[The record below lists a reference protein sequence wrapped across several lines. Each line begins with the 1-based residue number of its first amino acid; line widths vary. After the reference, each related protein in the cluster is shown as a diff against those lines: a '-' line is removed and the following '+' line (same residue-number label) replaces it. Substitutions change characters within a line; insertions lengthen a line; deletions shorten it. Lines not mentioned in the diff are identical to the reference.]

1 MITAKR
7 YDTKAMFDIAN
18 KLLFHDE
25 PLPLPPYEDAKLLAN
40 DFNTFFI
47 SKTDKIMENL
57 VPTVMHSIDPNYLES
72 SYNMDKLLEVFTPID
87 IVYTKKLLQ
96 KTLPKSCELDP
107 IPTSLIK
114 MHSDAI
120 ADKITQ
126 IINTSLAEGTVSD
139 NLKEGILCL
148 LLKKSNLDVMTFKN
162 YHLVS
167 NLAYISK
174 LLEWVACGQ
183 LTQYVEGTGNVEP
196 MQLAYRQNYSTE
208 MVPLCVK
215 TDLLDATDKKEVTCL
230 VLLDL
235 SATFDMV
242 KHSILLHHLTLSTLH
257 ATIVA
262 LSHLVQKL
270 PSLELSCATKF
281 RVRLV

>member
-1 MITAKR
+1 
-7 YDTKAMFDIAN
+7 
-18 KLLFHDE
+18 
-25 PLPLPPYEDAKLLAN
+25 
-40 DFNTFFI
+40 
-47 SKTDKIMENL
+47 MENL

-72 SYNMDKLLEVFTPID
+72 SYKMDKLLEVFTPID

-96 KTLPKSCELDP
+96 KTLPKSCELDL

-126 IINTSLAEGTVSD
+126 IINTSLAEGTVSN
-139 NLKEGILCL
+139 NLKEASLCP

-174 LLEWVACGQ
+174 LLEQVVCGQ
-183 LTQYVEGTGNVEP
+183 LTQHVDDTGNVEP
-196 MQLAYRQNYSTE
+196 MQLVYRPNYSTE
-208 MVPLCVK
+208 MALLCVK
-215 TDLLDATDKKEVTCL
+215 TDLLDAIDKKEVTCL

-235 SATFDMV
+235 SAAFDTV
-242 KHSILLHHLTLSTLH
+242 NHSILLHHLKYRFGIQGRVLDWITSYLTNG
-257 ATIVA
+257 T
-262 LSHLVQKL
+262 QKVMIDDL
-270 PSLELSCATKF
+270 ESDPVELS
-281 RVRLV
+281 RGVP